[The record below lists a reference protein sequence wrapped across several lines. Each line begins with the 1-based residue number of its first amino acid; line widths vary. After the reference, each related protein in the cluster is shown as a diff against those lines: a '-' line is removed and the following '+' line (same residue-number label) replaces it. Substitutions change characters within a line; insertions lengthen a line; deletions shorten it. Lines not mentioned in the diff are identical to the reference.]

1 MLTRRLHGL
10 VNGQACARVARSI
23 GLGEALRMP
32 DGETRRG
39 ARALDTI
46 LGDACEALI
55 AALYLEFGLTETT
68 AIVLRLWSPLMSEP
82 HEAEVVDP
90 KSILQEWAAAHGPRS
105 AGLSAFSS
113 DRARTTRLM
122 FTLEARVEGEAPEM
136 ASATAVR
143 AAEKAAALALLRRLR
158 RDP

>member
-1 MLTRRLHGL
+1 
-10 VNGQACARVARSI
+10 
-23 GLGEALRMP
+23 MP

-55 AALYLEFGLTETT
+55 AALYLELGLTETA

-90 KSILQEWAAAHGPRS
+90 KSILQEWAAANGRGAPVYHILERSGPDH
-105 AGLSAFSS
+105 APL
-113 DRARTTRLM
+113 